1 MIARIPEWDAPSEPG
16 DAIPADPD
24 VRDWSYAE
32 SGGALYFRMGPL
44 MHRQNP
50 SKAAAERIG
59 GMIPLR
65 DCARR
70 LITLEKDGAPDAEV
84 EAERARLNALYDAYA
99 AKHGILNSRA
109 NAAAL
114 KAGFLLPAAVRIGD
128 PRRRGET
135 SSARRTCSPAHDTAQ
150 RARDARRRPPG
161 GAGCLA
167 V

>member
-1 MIARIPEWDAPSEPG
+1 MRPKASPATPS
-16 DAIPADPD
+16 PADPD

-114 KAGFLLPAAVRIGD
+114 KQDSSYPLLCALEILD
-128 PRRRGET
+128 GEGELR
-135 SSARRTCSPAHDTAQ
+135 AQGGHVLQAHDTAQ